1 VTLTIDDDTRMLRD
15 SAVRFFADSDP
26 AKALRSAR
34 NARDLQA
41 LGRGAWDGLVELGLA
56 GILVPEEFGGA
67 GLDYRASIHVA
78 EAMGRALAA
87 GPFTATA
94 VMAATAID
102 ASDNARLRATLLP
115 AVAAGAIIVLAV
127 DETARHRPMEAA
139 TVARRSGGGYRISGR
154 KVAVSHGNVAATL
167 IVAAKLDEGLGLF
180 AVDAGASG
188 VAVSTHMGVD
198 SHPAVTIEFRDV
210 DVAEA
215 NLLCKSNRST
225 VVLDRT
231 LDAGRLHLAAEM
243 VGLAAEAFDRTI
255 EYLKTRVQFGRKIG
269 EFQALQHRAAIL
281 FGELEMARS
290 VVLKAAAEG
299 RDGARFAE
307 YVSLAKAKAGEVAE
321 RVITE
326 AVQLHGGIGVTDEFD
341 MGLYLKRARAAGT
354 QLGDWAFHVER
365 RARLLGL

>member
-1 VTLTIDDDTRMLRD
+1 MIDDDTRMLRD
-15 SAVRFFADSDP
+15 SAMRFFADADT

-56 GILVPEEFGGA
+56 GILIPEEFGGA
-67 GLDYRASIHVA
+67 GLDYGASIHVA

-94 VMAATAID
+94 VMAATAVGESGNE
-102 ASDNARLRATLLP
+102 AFKRTMLP
-115 AVAAGAIIVLAV
+115 AIAAGTIVVLAV
-127 DETARHRPMEAA
+127 DETPRHRPPETA
-139 TVARRSGGGYRISGR
+139 TVARRSAGGYRISGR
-154 KVAVSHGNVAATL
+154 KIAVSHGNVAAKL
-167 IVAAKLDEGLGLF
+167 IVTAKLEDGLGLF
-180 AVDAGASG
+180 AADAGAPG
-188 VAVSTHMGVD
+188 VAMTTHMGVD
-198 SHPAVTIEFRDV
+198 SHPAVAIEFRDV
-210 DVAEA
+210 EIGEA
-215 NLLCKSNRST
+215 DLLSGPDGST
-225 VVLDRT
+225 TVLERA

-243 VGLAAEAFDRTI
+243 VGLAGEAFDRTV

-290 VVLKAAAEG
+290 VVLKAATEG
-299 RDGARFAE
+299 GDGKRFAE

-341 MGLYLKRARAAGT
+341 LGLYLKRARAAAS

-365 RARLLGL
+365 RAQILGL